1 MANQSQ
7 CLDDAPFRG
16 FRGWSPPSLPV
27 GYSEAQRLA
36 LEELV
41 AAGRPAFHAFLR
53 REKMRSF
60 LSEPEIRTV
69 LRAAVPPPG
78 PDDSAV
84 AADQALNTSMD
95 CSSLTY
101 FPEQSDVEPP
111 VLELGW
117 PAFVSGSFRGLTRV
131 ETYFQPSFGE
141 IIYPCKEMVRKQIQS
156 AREVIVQG
164 DQGRFS
170 TVPGSEAGLKWV
182 QIISFIQESLE
193 LSRHHPL
200 QHLAQKRNVIAIVM
214 DSFTDMDILSDLQE
228 ACRKRRIPVY
238 ILLDQAFLCN
248 FMEMCKNLDFCPEK
262 ENLMRVRTITGIT
275 YYARSGAKIIG
286 SVHEKFMLVDGVR
299 VTTGSYSFTWT
310 DGKLNSS
317 NLLLLS
323 GQVVEHFDLEFRILY
338 ADSKPVNTRLS
349 SSCRNSAAQ
358 EQPASQT
365 PCKDFTQSNLLRA
378 EFARLSS
385 TPKKLER
392 EIERA
397 RELQEGRVSV
407 KRPHLSGEEQW
418 HDGPEFLAKAQESK
432 SQSTQTETLE
442 EEKPSVTLFNCAT
455 QTSISVA
462 TATTQT
468 TTRSRMAGTQTAVVL
483 KSAATQTGNREV
495 PDVVQHQKIPDQ
507 RIPNQRMP
515 SKEGS
520 PISRKSTSTS
530 SSARSLSSLSSQCS
544 RASSAGSLTSL
555 RSMDYSPNH
564 RGEYFRKLS
573 QERDI
578 HYSVI
583 QSKLNHMVSLLSR
596 RGNVAENY
604 IGCRPIRCNL
614 KPRRQIS
621 TSLIN
626 LRDFALEK

>member
-156 AREVIVQG
+156 ARE
-164 DQGRFS
+164 
-170 TVPGSEAGLKWV
+170 
-182 QIISFIQESLE
+182 
-193 LSRHHPL
+193 
-200 QHLAQKRNVIAIVM
+200 VIAIVM

-626 LRDFALEK
+626 LRDFALYRSNDCF